1 MANYSVNYNDKRF
14 TNVNN
19 EKTQALNSAND
30 MYNNMISSSDEY
42 YNKQIQA
49 AQDYTTTQKD
59 LQQANTD
66 FAIEQ
71 INQQKEQSKKD
82 YLKEQKG
89 AYVDWQQQ
97 SNQYGVNAENMA
109 TQGLNTSGYSE
120 SSQVSMYNTYQ
131 NRLSSA
137 REVYDKA
144 ILNYDN
150 GIKEAQL
157 QNNAKLAE
165 IAYQGLQ
172 TELELGLQ
180 GFQYKNSLLEK
191 QLETTQTI
199 ENNYYQRWKDVLSQ
213 INTENALN
221 EQARQYDLDMKYKQ
235 QQLAEQKRQ
244 ANLDYSIKQQ
254 QLAEQK
260 RQYNTSLANSSV
272 SSSDPYKATTS
283 IKLDTNYYKGN
294 MTKEQVQSIN
304 KYGAFA
310 GTTDKNSIPYQPRG
324 IILNGY
330 DYGKVEEIGKTASQ
344 FTGNNNITNSSGV
357 KIGNQK
363 VWKTSDGKY
372 WVWNGSKMQ
381 YETIKGIPTG
391 STKSFAKN
399 SSNSVRG
406 TSSNMGI
413 NKVNGALMG

>member
-66 FAIEQ
+66 FTIEQ

-260 RQYNTSLANSSV
+260 RQYNTSLVNSKI
-272 SSSDPYKATTS
+272 SDGSASTS
-283 IKLDTNYYKGN
+283 MKLDTKYYNGN
-294 MTKEQVQSIN
+294 MTALQATAIN
-304 KYGAFA
+304 RYGAFNNTLDNNGIA
-310 GTTDKNSIPYQPRG
+310 YQPKG
-324 IILNGY
+324 VIYDGH
-330 DYGKVEEIGKTASQ
+330 DYGKVKESGSCDRKTAKNLKTGKTDTIVQ
-344 FTGNNNITNSSGV
+344 
-357 KIGNQK
+357 KI
-363 VWKTSDGKY
+363 WETSDGSL
-372 WVWNGSKMQ
+372 WIWNGSKMT
-381 YETIKGIPTG
+381 YEPYK
-391 STKSFAKN
+391 
-399 SSNSVRG
+399 
-406 TSSNMGI
+406 
-413 NKVNGALMG
+413 

>member
-14 TNVNN
+14 TQVNN
-19 EKTQALNSAND
+19 EKTKALSSAND
-30 MYNNMISSSDEY
+30 MYNNMITSSDEY

-49 AQDYTTTQKD
+49 AQDYANTQKD
-59 LQQANTD
+59 IQQANTD

-71 INQQKEQSKKD
+71 INQQKEETRKD

-97 SNQYGVNAENMA
+97 SNQYGANAEQMA

-131 NRLSSA
+131 NRLGSA
-137 REVYDKA
+137 REVYNKA

-172 TELELGLQ
+172 AELELGLQ

-260 RQYNTSLANSSV
+260 RQYNDSKNLAKLSDSS
-272 SSSDPYKATTS
+272 TN
-283 IKLDTNYYKGN
+283 IKLNTKYYNGYMSALQNTAIKR
-294 MTKEQVQSIN
+294 
-304 KYGAFA
+304 YGAFENTLDNN
-310 GTTDKNSIPYQPRG
+310 GISYQPKG
-324 IILNGY
+324 VIYDGH
-330 DYGKVEEIGKTASQ
+330 DYGKVKETGSCDRKTAKNLKTGKTDTIVQ
-344 FTGNNNITNSSGV
+344 
-357 KIGNQK
+357 KIWQ
-363 VWKTSDGKY
+363 TEDGKK
-372 WVWNGSKMQ
+372 WIWNGSKMT
-381 YETIKGIPTG
+381 YEPYK
-391 STKSFAKN
+391 
-399 SSNSVRG
+399 
-406 TSSNMGI
+406 
-413 NKVNGALMG
+413 